1 MFVDYLT
8 LIMINVVAG
17 LFILVW
23 FLWKGLDAEDK
34 KPWAAAFFGVGL
46 LSLIAGLQLSFT
58 WPLPG
63 PVNLAFGDTTV
74 LFGIT
79 YLAASIALWQGW
91 DLFPVSLLGFF
102 SGISS
107 VVYGLRIYNL
117 GITQTP
123 FLSGLG
129 FLLAGLAGVL
139 SAPFLLW
146 FKNNRVIRVIAILI
160 VLAAT
165 AIWLVEF
172 VGAAWGHMTLFA
184 NWVPK

>member
-17 LFILVW
+17 LFILAW
-23 FLWKGLDAEDK
+23 FLWKGMDAEDK
-34 KPWAAAFFGVGL
+34 KPWAAAFFGIGL
-46 LSLIAGLQLSFT
+46 LSLVTGLQLSFT

-63 PVNLAFGDTTV
+63 PVNIAFGDTTT

-79 YLAASIALWQGW
+79 YLVASIALWQGW
-91 DLFPVSLLGFF
+91 DLFPASLIGFF

-107 VVYGLRIYNL
+107 FIYGLRIINL
-117 GITQTP
+117 GITQSP
-123 FLSGLG
+123 LLSGLG
-129 FLLAGLAGVL
+129 FLFAGLAGVL

-146 FKNNRVIRVIAILI
+146 FKQNRFIRALGILII
-160 VLAAT
+160 VLAAVLWFVT
-165 AIWLVEF
+165 F
-172 VGAAWGHMTLFA
+172 VGGAWGHMALFA